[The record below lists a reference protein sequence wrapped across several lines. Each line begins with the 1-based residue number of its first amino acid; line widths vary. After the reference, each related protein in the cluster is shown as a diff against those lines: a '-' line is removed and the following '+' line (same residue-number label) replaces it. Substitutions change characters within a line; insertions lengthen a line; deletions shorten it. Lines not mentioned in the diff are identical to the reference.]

1 MIYHGGYVS
10 LCNTA
15 GSFLPNSFGY
25 IALFHKTDLTA
36 SANPKIQDLKS
47 SLIIKIKLISSSI
60 FTYFFFLSTTKDRIA
75 LKNCYI
81 G

>member
-60 FTYFFFLSTTKDRIA
+60 FTYLFFKVQ
-75 LKNCYI
+75 LKTELLLRTVM
-81 G
+81 